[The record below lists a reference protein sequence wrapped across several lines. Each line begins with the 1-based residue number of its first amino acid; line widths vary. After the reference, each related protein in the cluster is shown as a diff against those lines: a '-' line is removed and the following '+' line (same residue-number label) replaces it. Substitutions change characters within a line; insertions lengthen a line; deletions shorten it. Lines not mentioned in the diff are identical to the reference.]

1 MPPRLRRSDLSKP
14 GLTRRRSGK
23 GWTFLDAAGN
33 RITDPE
39 TLARVKS
46 LAIPPAYRDVWISPH
61 PYGHIQAVGT
71 DAAGRRQ
78 YRYHELWSQRR
89 AQAKHLKVL
98 QVGERLPTMRRRWA
112 RDLKHGDLDRLRVL
126 AAAAR
131 LLDLGLFRIG
141 GEEYAE
147 EHSTYGL
154 ATLRREHVKVS
165 QGKLLFD
172 YTAKHSLRRQE
183 VVDDPA
189 VLAVVDQLRR
199 RRDDPNPEL
208 FAYRVNGTWADVKST
223 TVNEYLREVSG
234 LEMSAKD
241 FRTWHATVLMAA
253 ILAREPVP
261 PTKRNRDRTVRSGY
275 VEVSEALGNTPAV
288 CKASYVDPRIVDL
301 YHSGTVI
308 ELPPRKRSDDAL
320 RSALEKEV
328 LDLLKVD
335 PD

>member
-14 GLTRRRSGK
+14 GLTRRRSGT
-23 GWTFLDAAGN
+23 GWTFLDADSN
-33 RITDPE
+33 RITDPV
-39 TLARVKS
+39 TLARVKA
-46 LAIPPAYRDVWISPH
+46 LAIPPAYKDVWISPH

-112 RDLKHGDLDRLRVL
+112 RDLKRADLDRMRVL

-154 ATLRREHVKVS
+154 ATLRREHVKVR

-189 VLAVVDQLRR
+189 VLAVVDHLRR

-208 FAYRVNGTWADVKST
+208 FAYLVNGAWADVKST

-261 PTKRNRDRTVRSGY
+261 PTKRSRDRTVRSGY

-288 CKASYVDPRIVDL
+288 CKASYVDPRVVDL
-301 YHSGTVI
+301 YHGGTVI
-308 ELPPRKRSDDAL
+308 ALPPNKRSDDAM